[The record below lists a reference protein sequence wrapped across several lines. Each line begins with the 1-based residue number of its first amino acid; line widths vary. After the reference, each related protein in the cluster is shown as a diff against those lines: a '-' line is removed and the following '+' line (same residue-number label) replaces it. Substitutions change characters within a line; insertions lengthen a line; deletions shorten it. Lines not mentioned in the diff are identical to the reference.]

1 MKLLNEISSSFWGL
15 FRSPNREIYIEALL
29 KINEEYQ
36 YSNYFLSREM
46 CIQVL
51 GDYFSRRQ
59 VEIEREQEE
68 AEADT
73 LEPPATRI
81 LNWLIRTRWLRRQ
94 EDFVNLSVNIVI
106 PDYAAVFIGAFER
119 LIGEEG
125 DEADIYIQN
134 IYANLFSYRNDP
146 RASIALL
153 NTALVNTRRL
163 NKTLQDMLHN
173 MDKFF
178 TSLLDQKFYGELLRE
193 HLDGYVEEIVKKKY
207 HILKTS
213 DNFYLYKADIKQWL
227 KLLREEQEYLELTIR
242 RGGKKLELSEA
253 VRLLDDI
260 ERGFDDIER
269 RIANMDREHTRY
281 VRVTVSRLYYLLNKE
296 EDTKGLI
303 LQLLN
308 RMSREEDPEPLIRKT
323 AARMNLSRRELLS
336 DKSLYRK
343 RKPRE
348 AFREKLQPEEAPKEL
363 SREELL
369 SLNRV
374 SAKYTREEITDFIR
388 ERMEDKA
395 AAITGDSVRS
405 EEDFEKL
412 ILAYDYSLKKE
423 SPFRTE
429 GEPESID
436 NGAYVFP
443 ALVFRE
449 KTKAGEPERR
459 AGEETKGSY
468 HTGKGQIREDDTI
481 F

>member
-1 MKLLNEISSSFWGL
+1 MKLLNEIPSSFWGL

-36 YSNYFLSREM
+36 YSNYFLSRDM

-213 DNFYLYKADIKQWL
+213 DNFYL
-227 KLLREEQEYLELTIR
+227 
-242 RGGKKLELSEA
+242 
-253 VRLLDDI
+253 
-260 ERGFDDIER
+260 
-269 RIANMDREHTRY
+269 
-281 VRVTVSRLYYLLNKE
+281 
-296 EDTKGLI
+296 
-303 LQLLN
+303 
-308 RMSREEDPEPLIRKT
+308 
-323 AARMNLSRRELLS
+323 
-336 DKSLYRK
+336 
-343 RKPRE
+343 
-348 AFREKLQPEEAPKEL
+348 
-363 SREELL
+363 
-369 SLNRV
+369 
-374 SAKYTREEITDFIR
+374 
-388 ERMEDKA
+388 
-395 AAITGDSVRS
+395 
-405 EEDFEKL
+405 
-412 ILAYDYSLKKE
+412 
-423 SPFRTE
+423 
-429 GEPESID
+429 
-436 NGAYVFP
+436 
-443 ALVFRE
+443 
-449 KTKAGEPERR
+449 
-459 AGEETKGSY
+459 
-468 HTGKGQIREDDTI
+468 
-481 F
+481 

>member
-1 MKLLNEISSSFWGL
+1 
-15 FRSPNREIYIEALL
+15 
-29 KINEEYQ
+29 
-36 YSNYFLSREM
+36 
-46 CIQVL
+46 
-51 GDYFSRRQ
+51 
-59 VEIEREQEE
+59 
-68 AEADT
+68 
-73 LEPPATRI
+73 
-81 LNWLIRTRWLRRQ
+81 
-94 EDFVNLSVNIVI
+94 
-106 PDYAAVFIGAFER
+106 
-119 LIGEEG
+119 
-125 DEADIYIQN
+125 
-134 IYANLFSYRNDP
+134 
-146 RASIALL
+146 
-153 NTALVNTRRL
+153 
-163 NKTLQDMLHN
+163 
-173 MDKFF
+173 
-178 TSLLDQKFYGELLRE
+178 
-193 HLDGYVEEIVKKKY
+193 
-207 HILKTS
+207 
-213 DNFYLYKADIKQWL
+213 
-227 KLLREEQEYLELTIR
+227 
-242 RGGKKLELSEA
+242 
-253 VRLLDDI
+253 
-260 ERGFDDIER
+260 
-269 RIANMDREHTRY
+269 
-281 VRVTVSRLYYLLNKE
+281 
-296 EDTKGLI
+296 
-303 LQLLN
+303 
-308 RMSREEDPEPLIRKT
+308 MSREEDPEPLIRKT